1 MAELTE
7 HATTFH
13 HCDVIAD
20 IQAASI
26 AALEQ
31 EMQDMQSERAKVSK
45 LRTQLE
51 QASTRMEQEKAA
63 WERKKV
69 CVALL

>member
-1 MAELTE
+1 M
-7 HATTFH
+7 
-13 HCDVIAD
+13 IAD

-45 LRTQLE
+45 LRTQLK

-63 WERKKV
+63 WECKKV